1 MELHRTRAPQTQDH
15 REFSRIDAELPMAI
29 RRVSEDEE
37 GSIQSR
43 LASPRLPLDEP
54 LPLEVRDPALA
65 EWLRFLNKKMDA
77 VIRMLAERE
86 DVASGLPICSVNI
99 SAGGLCFRPHEPLSV
114 GDMLETKVRLPLN
127 PPVTLLLYGIV
138 VETEEES
145 VCIQYVDIS
154 DEIRDII
161 VRFVFQQQREILR
174 SQRKD

>member
-1 MELHRTRAPQTQDH
+1 MEHDKKTAKQTQEH

-29 RRVSEDEE
+29 RRVPVDEE
-37 GSIQSR
+37 GAVHSR
-43 LASPRLPLDEP
+43 LASPLLALDEP

-77 VIRMLAERE
+77 VIRMLAESE
-86 DVASGLPICSVNI
+86 DTSSGLPVRAVNI
-99 SAGGLCFRPHEPLSV
+99 SAGGLCFQPHESLSV
-114 GDMLETKVRLPLN
+114 GDMLEMKVRLPLN
-127 PPVTLLLYGIV
+127 PPITLFLYGIV
-138 VETEEES
+138 VETEADS
-145 VCIQYVDIS
+145 VCVQYVDIK

>member
-1 MELHRTRAPQTQDH
+1 MELDGTRNNQAQDN
-15 REFSRIDAELPMAI
+15 REFSRIDAELPMAM
-29 RRVSEDEE
+29 RRVPEDEE
-37 GSIQSR
+37 GSTQSCI
-43 LASPRLPLDEP
+43 ASPRLPLDES
-54 LPLEVRDPALA
+54 LPLEVRDPALS

-77 VIRMLAERE
+77 VIRMLAEGQ
-86 DVASGLPICSVNI
+86 DAASGLPVCSVNI
-99 SAGGLCFRPHEPLSV
+99 SAGGLCFHPHEKLAV
-114 GDMLETKVRLPLN
+114 GDMLEMKIRLPLN

-161 VRFVFQQQREILR
+161 VRFVFQKQREILR